1 MANPF
6 FKTKAKQPA
15 TELPRAQR
23 VRGQVDVPFL
33 MLTIL
38 LVIIGLIM
46 LLSASYPSAYYDI
59 KGTTGGDPFYYFKR
73 QAVYAALGFAVMY
86 LVSRLNYQGLRG
98 LAVTILV
105 VACLLMLA
113 VKVPGL
119 GVEAGGATRWLKY
132 PIQWQ
137 PSELGKMGLI
147 LYFAARLSNRDQRRP
162 LSFRRN
168 TAIGRFGNWLERIGF
183 FELIP
188 YLFVLMIMVG
198 ILAIQSH
205 MSATIQMVVIAA
217 AILFA
222 GGIAVGWFIAGG
234 ITVGAALAVII
245 MGTDYMT
252 SRITMWLNPW
262 DDALGKGMQAIQSLL
277 AIGSGGVTGLGLG
290 NSKQKFLYLPEAQND
305 FIFAVVCEE
314 LGLIGA
320 CLILALFALLII
332 RGYWLALHARDRFGS
347 LVIVGVT
354 TLFAFQVFAN
364 VAVVTNLFPVTGISL
379 PFFSSGGSALII
391 QLAEM
396 GLILSISRQNPVT

>member
-1 MANPF
+1 
-6 FKTKAKQPA
+6 
-15 TELPRAQR
+15 
-23 VRGQVDVPFL
+23 
-33 MLTIL
+33 MLLTVL

-46 LLSASYPSAYYDI
+46 LLSASYPSAYYDL
-59 KGTTGGDPFYYFKR
+59 KGNTGGDPFYYFKR
-73 QAVYAALGFAVMY
+73 QALFAVLGFGVMY
-86 LVSRLNYQGLRG
+86 LVSKLNYQGLRG
-98 LAVTILV
+98 LAVPILV

-119 GVEAGGATRWLKY
+119 GVSSNGATRWLKY
-132 PIQWQ
+132 PVQWQ

-147 LYFAARLSNRDQRRP
+147 IYFASRLSQRDQRTP

-168 TAIGRFGNWLERIGF
+168 TAVGRFGNWLERIGF
-183 FELIP
+183 FELVP
-188 YLFVLMIMVG
+188 YLFVIVVMIG
-198 ILAIQSH
+198 ILAVQSH

-222 GGIAVGWFIAGG
+222 GGIAVGWFVAGG
-234 ITVGAALAVII
+234 AIVGAALTIII

-252 SRITMWLNPW
+252 SRIAMWRDPW

-290 NSKQKFLYLPEAQND
+290 NGRQKFLYLPESQND

-320 CLILALFALLII
+320 CLILVLFALLII
-332 RGYWLALHARDRFGS
+332 RGYWLALHARDKFGA
-347 LVIVGVT
+347 LIIVGVT
-354 TLFAFQVFAN
+354 TLFAFQIFAN

-379 PFFSSGGSALII
+379 PFFSYGGTALII
-391 QLAEM
+391 QMAEM
-396 GLILSISRQNPVT
+396 GLILGVSRQNPVT